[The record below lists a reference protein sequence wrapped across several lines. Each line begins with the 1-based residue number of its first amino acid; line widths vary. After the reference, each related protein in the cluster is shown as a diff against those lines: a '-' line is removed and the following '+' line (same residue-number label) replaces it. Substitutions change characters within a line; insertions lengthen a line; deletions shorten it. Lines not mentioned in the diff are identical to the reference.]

1 MQGENFSSTL
11 CTGTLNPIIT
21 ECKIE
26 PYLYRNSIEIPK
38 MVFLDDILDISKCG
52 RHTKEIHEF
61 TNNELTKRKFQMS
74 IDKCK
79 RMHFGKQVSKCEDLF
94 IDKWSVKCED
104 IDLDIFQRDTY
115 EGKILISD
123 TDSYQYLGEW
133 ITNSGSNKL
142 NIDSKINKCQ
152 GVINDITFILNSSY
166 YGDHFFEIVKLLRSS
181 MFLSVLTSQ
190 CEIWPKLTKRDLQ
203 RLESCDNRYLN
214 ATLGSSSSYCLKLL
228 EGGILPIR
236 FIIISK

>member
-1 MQGENFSSTL
+1 MGQPIRIKTPVGITEGAIIKKKTMLGENFSSTL
-11 CTGTLNPIIT
+11 CKSTLNPIIT

-94 IDKWSVKCED
+94 IDKWTVKCEE

-142 NIDSKINKCQ
+142 NIDSKIDKNQ
-152 GVINDITFILNSSY
+152 
-166 YGDHFFEIVKLLRSS
+166 
-181 MFLSVLTSQ
+181 
-190 CEIWPKLTKRDLQ
+190 
-203 RLESCDNRYLN
+203 
-214 ATLGSSSSYCLKLL
+214 
-228 EGGILPIR
+228 
-236 FIIISK
+236 